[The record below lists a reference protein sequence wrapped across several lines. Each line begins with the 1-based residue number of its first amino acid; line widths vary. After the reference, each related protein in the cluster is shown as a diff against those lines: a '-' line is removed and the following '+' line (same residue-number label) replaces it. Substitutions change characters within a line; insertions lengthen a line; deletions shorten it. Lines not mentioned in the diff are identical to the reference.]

1 MMEQADAMFGIGTP
15 ELIFIFLV
23 GFFIFGPRQLPE
35 IGRRLGEIMGQLRR
49 AADDFKQTW
58 EAEVESERARLAKA
72 MPSVSIDLGPTPS
85 LAGAEVTPAE
95 GTLARTPAGAPVA
108 ASEPSLSEP
117 PAEPLDAQSP
127 FASAD
132 TIQAAGA
139 DAIFPPQSPQ
149 SERPLAPAIEAVGY
163 EG

>member
-1 MMEQADAMFGIGTP
+1 MFGIGTP

-58 EAEVESERARLAKA
+58 EAEVESERARLVKA
-72 MPSVSIDLGPTPS
+72 MPSITVDLETP
-85 LAGAEVTPAE
+85 APDQAETNILPAE
-95 GTLARTPAGAPVA
+95 GALPRTSVRPSPPPSPSPASD
-108 ASEPSLSEP
+108 ASEPPSGDEFRPEQSDPPP
-117 PAEPLDAQSP
+117 PAVEAAAALRLERSP
-127 FASAD
+127 
-132 TIQAAGA
+132 
-139 DAIFPPQSPQ
+139 
-149 SERPLAPAIEAVGY
+149 APSVEAVGY